1 LNFQPFVSKVSNIRL
16 WRILNAWLCTMGSE
30 AAAVVVWVCAALF
43 ATSVGADTWKRGAG
57 VTVVTVDEN
66 FSVGVTA
73 EGGWG
78 LQDGGVS
85 VCCTQPLTRTSTATA
100 LQCTVCL
107 HAHQAARDAT
117 CNSLGC
123 TPRQQLLTTQ
133 TRKCIAMLTLIVARC
148 RALLSKH
155 HLIATRWHL
164 RHAVAVQQPAQHA
177 SHQ

>member
-1 LNFQPFVSKVSNIRL
+1 VFV
-16 WRILNAWLCTMGSE
+16 
-30 AAAVVVWVCAALF
+30 ALSHSH
-43 ATSVGADTWKRGAG
+43 A
-57 VTVVTVDEN
+57 
-66 FSVGVTA
+66 
-73 EGGWG
+73 
-78 LQDGGVS
+78 
-85 VCCTQPLTRTSTATA
+85 PTATA

-164 RHAVAVQQPAQHA
+164 RHAVAVQQPAQHSSMLHTSDVNA
-177 SHQ
+177 SWSSADTHTKLVYAHHHNNSLTQTVCVTLARHVNSKGALLLPRCGVLQLSTTPSVNTDVNIIDTTSDRTSARRCR

>member
-1 LNFQPFVSKVSNIRL
+1 
-16 WRILNAWLCTMGSE
+16 MGSE

-85 VCCTQPLTRTSTATA
+85 VWCTQPLTRTSTATA
-100 LQCTVCL
+100 L
-107 HAHQAARDAT
+107 HAPSACMPTKLQGMQRAILLAARHGN
-117 CNSLGC
+117 NS
-123 TPRQQLLTTQ
+123 
-133 TRKCIAMLTLIVARC
+133 
-148 RALLSKH
+148 
-155 HLIATRWHL
+155 
-164 RHAVAVQQPAQHA
+164 
-177 SHQ
+177 